1 MTDIQAM
8 FPDGAAYERLMG
20 RWSRPTGAQFLA
32 WLNLPP
38 GLDWLDVGC
47 GNGAFTDV
55 IGLGAACRSLTGLDP
70 SEAQIAY
77 AKTRQGG
84 CAGANFHLGDAQ
96 ALPFA
101 DASFDVA
108 VMGLVIAF
116 LPDPALGLAEL
127 ARVTRPGGTV
137 ATYMWDIP
145 GGGLPLAP
153 LFRSLAAI
161 GHPGDLPPNAALS
174 TPEAL
179 GKLWRDGGLEDV
191 QVDRIRITVSFAD
204 FEDFWQSQT
213 LSGGPHTA
221 ALRKLSPAET
231 EALRA
236 HLRASL
242 PTDAAGRIAY
252 GAAAASVRGRRA

>member
-1 MTDIQAM
+1 MTDMQAM

-20 RWSRPTGAQFLA
+20 RWSRLAGEKFLR
-32 WLNLPP
+32 WLDLAPN
-38 GLDWLDVGC
+38 LDWLDVGC

-55 IGLGAACRSLTGLDP
+55 IGLTAACRSLTGLDP

-77 AKTRQGG
+77 AKGRQGG
-84 CAGANFHLGDAQ
+84 CAGAQFHIGDAQ

-101 DASFDVA
+101 DQGFGVA

-116 LPDPALGLAEL
+116 LPDPAKGLAEL

-137 ATYMWDIP
+137 ATYMWDLP
-145 GGGLPLAP
+145 AGGLPLAP

-161 GHPGDLPPNAALS
+161 GHPGTLPPSAAVS
-174 TPEAL
+174 TPPAL
-179 GKLWRDGGLEDV
+179 DALWREAGLKDV
-191 QVDRIRITVSFAD
+191 SVDTIRITVSFAD

-213 LSGGPHTA
+213 LTGGPHTA
-221 ALRKLSPAET
+221 ALRKLSGAET

-242 PTDAAGRIAY
+242 PTDAQGRIAY
-252 GAAAASVRGRRA
+252 EALATAVRGRRA